1 MRRQEL
7 AGAYR
12 KGVTAMNTEELVI
25 ALQETKDRS
34 LRNEGRIKKLEGE
47 QETLRE
53 LTTAVAVMAEQMK
66 QMNNSVNSLEG
77 KVDEIE
83 RRPARRWEAVVAAV
97 ITAAVGALIGFV
109 LGQVGF

>member
-1 MRRQEL
+1 
-7 AGAYR
+7 
-12 KGVTAMNTEELVI
+12 MNTEELAV

-47 QETLRE
+47 QENLRE

-66 QMNNSVNSLEG
+66 QMNGNVKSLEG

-83 RRPARRWEAVVAAV
+83 RRPAKRWEAVVAAIV
-97 ITAAVGALIGFV
+97 TAAVGALVGFA
-109 LGQVGF
+109 LGQMGF